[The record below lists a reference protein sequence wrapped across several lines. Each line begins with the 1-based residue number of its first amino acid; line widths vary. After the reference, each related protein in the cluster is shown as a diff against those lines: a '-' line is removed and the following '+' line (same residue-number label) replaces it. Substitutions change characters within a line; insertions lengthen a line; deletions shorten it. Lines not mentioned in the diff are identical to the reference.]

1 MLLPKVV
8 VTRRIPPKAWNQLR
22 AQADLVCWEQ
32 NCPVDRGWLLDQL
45 PVAEGLYC
53 LLTDRID
60 REVLQLGKRLRV
72 ISTMAVGYDHIDVGE
87 CTARGIAVGHT
98 PGILTETTADLAFAL
113 LLAAAR
119 RIVEGADYV
128 RQGRWTTWS
137 PDLLLG
143 QDVCGATLGI
153 VGFGRI
159 GQAVARR
166 AQGFQMKVLA
176 VRSSHGVSGSPR
188 PSVPSEPGVQPSS
201 PHEFHWEVLPP
212 WARQDQSSGSS
223 LKYVDLQE
231 ALAQSDFVSLHVP
244 LTPQTYHLIGEAEF
258 RVMKPSSI
266 LVNTARGAVVDT
278 EALYH
283 ALANGLIGGA
293 ALDVTDPEPFPASH
307 PLATIPNCLIVPHLG
322 SASIATRTRMAC
334 MAAENI
340 IAGLRGEVLPH
351 CVNPEVYNM

>member
-22 AQADLVCWEQ
+22 AQADLVCWDRD
-32 NCPVDRGWLLDQL
+32 CPVDRGWLLDHL

-60 REVLQLGKRLRV
+60 REVLQFGKRLRV

-137 PDLLLG
+137 PDLLVG
-143 QDVCGATLGI
+143 QDVWGATLGI

-159 GQAVARR
+159 GQAVVRR
-166 AQGFQMKVLA
+166 AQGFQMNVLA
-176 VRSSHGVSGSPR
+176 VRSPHGVSGSPGA
-188 PSVPSEPGVQPSS
+188 SISLESGGQPSS

-212 WARQDQSSGSS
+212 WANHNQPSGSS

-231 ALAQSDFVSLHVP
+231 ALAKSDFVSLHVP

-258 RVMKPSSI
+258 RVMKPSGI

-278 EALYH
+278 EALYQ
-283 ALANGLIGGA
+283 ALAKGLIGGA

-307 PLATIPNCLIVPHLG
+307 PLLSLPNCLVIPHLG
-322 SASIATRTRMAC
+322 SASVATRTRMAC
-334 MAAENI
+334 MAAENV

-351 CVNPEVYNM
+351 CVNPEVYNV

>member
-1 MLLPKVV
+1 MPLPIVV
-8 VTRRIPPKAWNQLR
+8 VTRRLPPKAWNQLR

-32 NCPVDRGWLLDQL
+32 DCPVARGWLVDHL
-45 PVAEGLYC
+45 PAAEGLYC

-60 REVLQLGKRLRV
+60 REVLQFGKRLRV
-72 ISTMAVGYDHIDVGE
+72 ISTMAVGYDHIDIEE
-87 CTARGIAVGHT
+87 CTQRGIAVGHT

-143 QDVCGATLGI
+143 QDVCGATLGL

-176 VRSSHGVSGSPR
+176 VRSPHGVSGLPRSSVSPG
-188 PSVPSEPGVQPSS
+188 PDAQPSATQ
-201 PHEFHWEVLPP
+201 EFHWEIPPP
-212 WARQDQSSGSS
+212 WTSHDQPLGSS
-223 LKYVDLQE
+223 LQYVDLQE
-231 ALAQSDFVSLHVP
+231 ALIQSDFVSLHVP
-244 LTPQTYHLIGEAEF
+244 LTPQTHHLMGEAEF

-266 LVNTARGAVVDT
+266 LVNTSRGAVVDT
-278 EALYH
+278 EALYQ

-293 ALDVTDPEPFPASH
+293 ALDVTDPEPFPVLH
-307 PLATIPNCLIVPHLG
+307 PLLTLPNCLIIPHLG
-322 SASIATRTRMAC
+322 SASVATRTRMAC

-340 IAGLRGEVLPH
+340 IAGLRGDVLPH
-351 CVNPEVYNM
+351 CVNPEVYSL

>member
-1 MLLPKVV
+1 MPLPLVV
-8 VTRRIPPKAWNQLR
+8 VTRRLPPKAWNQLR
-22 AQADLVCWEQ
+22 AHADLVCWEQ
-32 NCPVDRGWLLDQL
+32 DCPVAREWLLDHL
-45 PVAEGLYC
+45 PAAEGLYC

-60 REVLQLGKRLRV
+60 REVLQFGKRLRV
-72 ISTMAVGYDHIDVGE
+72 ISTMAVGYDHIDVKE
-87 CTARGIAVGHT
+87 CTQRGIAVGHT

-159 GQAVARR
+159 GRAVARR
-166 AQGFQMKVLA
+166 AQGFQMNVLA
-176 VRSSHGVSGSPR
+176 VRSSHSGGESTRSTVSPGSGAR
-188 PSVPSEPGVQPSS
+188 PSTPQ
-201 PHEFHWEVLPP
+201 EFHWEIPPP
-212 WARQDQSSGSS
+212 WTSQDQPLGSS
-223 LKYVDLQE
+223 LRYVALQE

-244 LTPQTYHLIGEAEF
+244 LTPQTHHLIGEAEF

-266 LVNTARGAVVDT
+266 LINTARGAVVDT
-278 EALYH
+278 EALYQ
-283 ALANGLIGGA
+283 ALAKGLIGGT
-293 ALDVTDPEPFPASH
+293 ALDVTDPEPIPVSH
-307 PLATIPNCLIVPHLG
+307 PLLTLPNCLIIPHLG
-322 SASIATRTRMAC
+322 SASVATRTRMAC

-340 IAGLRGEVLPH
+340 IAGLRGDVLPH
-351 CVNPEVYNM
+351 CVNPEVYSL

>member
-1 MLLPKVV
+1 MSLPTVV
-8 VTRRIPPKAWNQLR
+8 VTRRLPPKAWNQLR

-32 NCPVDRGWLLDQL
+32 DGPVARGWLLDHL
-45 PVAEGLYC
+45 PEAEGLYC

-60 REVLQLGKRLRV
+60 REVLQFGKRLRV

-128 RQGRWTTWS
+128 RQGRWTTWN

-176 VRSSHGVSGSPR
+176 VRPSHGVSGASRMPVSSGPSAQTSPA
-188 PSVPSEPGVQPSS
+188 Q
-201 PHEFHWEVLPP
+201 EFHWEILPP
-212 WARQDQSSGSS
+212 WASHDQSSGSS
-223 LKYVDLQE
+223 LKYVELQE
-231 ALAQSDFVSLHVP
+231 ALARSDFVSLHVP
-244 LTPQTYHLIGEAEF
+244 LTPQTHHLIGEAAF
-258 RVMKPSSI
+258 RMMKPSSI

-278 EALYH
+278 EALYQ
-283 ALANGLIGGA
+283 ALVKGLIAGA
-293 ALDVTDPEPFPASH
+293 ALDVTDPEPFPALH
-307 PLATIPNCLIVPHLG
+307 PLLTLPNCLIIPHLG
-322 SASIATRTRMAC
+322 SASVATRTRMAC
-334 MAAENI
+334 MAVENI

-351 CVNPEVYNM
+351 CVNPEVYNI

>member
-32 NCPVDRGWLLDQL
+32 DCPVDRGWLLDHL
-45 PVAEGLYC
+45 PMAEGLYC

-60 REVLQLGKRLRV
+60 REVLQFGKRLRV

-176 VRSSHGVSGSPR
+176 VRSSHGDSGSP
-188 PSVPSEPGVQPSS
+188 SASASSGPGVPPSS

-258 RVMKPSSI
+258 RVMKPTSI

-283 ALANGLIGGA
+283 ALANGRIGGA

-307 PLATIPNCLIVPHLG
+307 PLVTLPNCLIIPHLG
-322 SASIATRTRMAC
+322 SASVATRTRMAC

-340 IAGLRGEVLPH
+340 IAGLRGEGLPH
-351 CVNPEVYNM
+351 CVNPEVYNV